1 MDKIQQ
7 LQKLKTSWPS
17 PSVARSELH
26 KFSGGIISGK
36 TMANLDSQSEGPERV
51 APLPLKK

>member
-7 LQKLKTSWPS
+7 
-17 PSVARSELH
+17 LH

-36 TMANLDSQSEGPERV
+36 TLANLDSQSEGPERV
-51 APLPLKK
+51 APLLLKK